1 MEHHGGLVGVD
12 EEDLA
17 EHIEDNGED
26 DDGTKANADLLAQG
40 KLLELLGERVARD
53 LVKESHG

>member
-17 EHIEDNGED
+17 EDIEDNGED
-26 DDGTKANADLLAQG
+26 DNGTKANANLLAQG
-40 KLLELLGERVARD
+40 KLLELLSERVARD